1 MHPEYVPRD
10 DHPFLKAN
18 TETVNDTTW
27 VQLCDGATPAWAR
40 TAIIGELINR
50 NSWTTWDGIT
60 EGDVTL
66 DILMRLDTHEVRRQV
81 LLPRYG
87 SIELAIAPY
96 NSLTVWARDPSNV
109 STSLPPQP
117 TSRMFSVSFSAEYAN
132 PSRDNRA
139 LWVWKATTDTI
150 NQTIA
155 VPYGA
160 RRVWGTLNDAG
171 FVWRLLGGTENVA
184 VPSAMTALVPKDV
197 LGTQFTVTDA
207 AQVLIW
213 EIEL

>member
-1 MHPEYVPRD
+1 MPPEYQPRD
-10 DHPFLKAN
+10 DHPFLSAN
-18 TETVNDTTW
+18 PETVTDTGW
-27 VQLCDGATPAWAR
+27 VKICDGATPAWAR
-40 TAIIGELINR
+40 TAIIGQLIDR
-50 NSWTTWDGIT
+50 ESWTTWDGVT
-60 EGDVTL
+60 DGDVTL
-66 DILMRLDTHEVRRQV
+66 DIIMRLETHEVRRQV

-87 SIELAIAPY
+87 SVELAIAPY

-109 STSLPPQP
+109 STSLPPEP
-117 TSRMFSVSFSAEYAN
+117 TSRMFSVTFSAEYAN

-139 LWVWKATTDTI
+139 LWVWKASPDNI

-184 VPSAMTALVPKDV
+184 VPSPMLSMQVKDV
-197 LGTQFTVTDA
+197 VGTQYTVTDA
-207 AQVLIW
+207 QQVLIW